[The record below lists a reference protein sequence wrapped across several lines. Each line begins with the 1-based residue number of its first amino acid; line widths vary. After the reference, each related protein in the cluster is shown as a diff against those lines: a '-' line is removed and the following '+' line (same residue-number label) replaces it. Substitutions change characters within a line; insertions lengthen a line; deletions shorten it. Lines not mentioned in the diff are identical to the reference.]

1 MSQLNRGSPASR
13 SRPLPGQPAQEGV
26 LISSPEPSTAVVPSE
41 PLPEDA
47 EQHARL
53 LQNQYSV
60 DGPERRVA
68 KMTPPLKQKF
78 CEALANGASPTKAAK
93 AIEVARSTVYYQRG
107 IDPQFKEAWADALE
121 RAADRYEDRL
131 DELAMESTHPA
142 HVIFQLK
149 NRRPQ
154 KWQDRH
160 DVNVEKRS
168 VTLHVALPQLPEQ
181 QLLELVKDKLESGQK
196 LLPPPEMRQ

>member
-1 MSQLNRGSPASR
+1 MLK
-13 SRPLPGQPAQEGV
+13 LPDIA
-26 LISSPEPSTAVVPSE
+26 IVPSE
-41 PLPEDA
+41 PLPEEV
-47 EQHARL
+47 EQHLQL

-68 KMTPPLKQKF
+68 KMTPALKQKF

-93 AIEVARSTVYYQRG
+93 ALEVARSTVYYQRG
-107 IDPQFKEAWADALE
+107 IDPEFKDAWADALE

-168 VTLHVALPQLPEQ
+168 VNVEVGVQLTEKQ
-181 QLLELVKDKLESGQK
+181 QRLMLEWLAEEPSVLA
-196 LLPPPEMRQ
+196 PPPSRDGP

>member
-1 MSQLNRGSPASR
+1 MSGEDADIVI
-13 SRPLPGQPAQEGV
+13 A
-26 LISSPEPSTAVVPSE
+26 E
-41 PLPEDA
+41 PLTEEA

-53 LQNQYSV
+53 LRNQYSV
-60 DGPERRVA
+60 DTRERRVA
-68 KMTPPLKQKF
+68 KMTPGIKRKF

-93 AIEVARSTVYYQRG
+93 ALEVARSTVYYQRG
-107 IDPQFKEAWADALE
+107 IDPEFRNAWADALE

-149 NRRPQ
+149 NRRPG

-160 DVNVEKRS
+160 DVSVEKREIRIN
-168 VTLHVALPQLPEQ
+168 VDLPALPEQ
-181 QLLELVKDKLESGQK
+181 ELLALLKEKLESGRRF
-196 LLPPPEMRQ
+196 LPPPAQ

>member
-1 MSQLNRGSPASR
+1 MISP
-13 SRPLPGQPAQEGV
+13 
-26 LISSPEPSTAVVPSE
+26 TAIVPSE
-41 PLPEDA
+41 PLSEDA

-53 LQNQYSV
+53 LQNPYSV
-60 DGPERRVA
+60 DSPERRVS
-68 KMTPPLKQKF
+68 KMTPALKQKF

-93 AIEVARSTVYYQRG
+93 VLEVARSTVYYQRG
-107 IDPQFKEAWADALE
+107 IDPEFKEAWVDALE

-154 KWQDRH
+154 RWQDRH
-160 DVNVEKRS
+160 DVSVEKRD
-168 VTLHVALPQLPEQ
+168 VTVNVSPPCTPGAAATRPPQREH
-181 QLLELVKDKLESGQK
+181 
-196 LLPPPEMRQ
+196 R

>member
-1 MSQLNRGSPASR
+1 MSAKWPS
-13 SRPLPGQPAQEGV
+13 
-26 LISSPEPSTAVVPSE
+26 EPDASTAIVPSE
-41 PLPEDA
+41 PLPEEA
-47 EQHARL
+47 EQHAQL
-53 LQNQYSV
+53 LQNRYSV
-60 DGPERRVA
+60 DGPERRIA
-68 KMTPPLKQKF
+68 KMTPALKQKF

-93 AIEVARSTVYYQRG
+93 ALEVARSTVYYQRG
-107 IDPQFKEAWADALE
+107 IDPEFKEAWADALE

-168 VTLHVALPQLPEQ
+168 ITLHAHLPPIAEQELLALLKQ
-181 QLLELVKDKLESGQK
+181 KLESGRR
-196 LLPPPEMRQ
+196 LLPP

>member
-1 MSQLNRGSPASR
+1 MVSP
-13 SRPLPGQPAQEGV
+13 
-26 LISSPEPSTAVVPSE
+26 PEPSTAMVPSE

-47 EQHARL
+47 EQHAQL
-53 LQNQYSV
+53 LQNRYSV

-68 KMTPPLKQKF
+68 KMTPALKQKF
-78 CEALANGASPTKAAK
+78 CEALANGASPTKASS

-107 IDPQFKEAWADALE
+107 IDPEFKEAWEDALE

-131 DELAMESTHPA
+131 DELAMESSHPA

-149 NRRPQ
+149 NRRPS

-160 DVNVEKRS
+160 DVNMEKREIR
-168 VTLHVALPQLPEQ
+168 VNIDLPQLPQQ
-181 QLLELVKDKLESGQK
+181 QLLA
-196 LLPPPEMRQ
+196 LLQEQLAAGEHPFLPSPPGTRH

>member
-1 MSQLNRGSPASR
+1 M
-13 SRPLPGQPAQEGV
+13 
-26 LISSPEPSTAVVPSE
+26 TAALE
-41 PLPEDA
+41 
-47 EQHARL
+47 
-53 LQNQYSV
+53 
-60 DGPERRVA
+60 
-68 KMTPPLKQKF
+68 QKF

-107 IDPQFKEAWADALE
+107 IDPEFKEAWADALE

-154 KWQDRH
+154 RWQDRH
-160 DVNVEKRS
+160 DVYVEKQSVAVNVEAKF
-168 VTLHVALPQLPEQ
+168 TEEQ
-181 QLLELVKDKLESGQK
+181 QATMFRLLAESQK
-196 LLPPPEMRQ
+196 PRVLLPPPARDAP

>member
-1 MSQLNRGSPASR
+1 MLK
-13 SRPLPGQPAQEGV
+13 LPDIA
-26 LISSPEPSTAVVPSE
+26 IVPSE
-41 PLPEDA
+41 PLPEEV
-47 EQHARL
+47 EQHAQL

-68 KMTPPLKQKF
+68 KMTPALKQKF

-93 AIEVARSTVYYQRG
+93 ALEVARSTVHYQRG
-107 IDPQFKEAWADALE
+107 IDPEFRDAWADALE

-160 DVNVEKRS
+160 DVNVEKRIVN
-168 VTLHVALPQLPEQ
+168 VTVVAPQLTPEQ
-181 QLLELVKDKLESGQK
+181 QANLARLLAESQV
-196 LLPPPEMRQ
+196 LQVLPPPVR